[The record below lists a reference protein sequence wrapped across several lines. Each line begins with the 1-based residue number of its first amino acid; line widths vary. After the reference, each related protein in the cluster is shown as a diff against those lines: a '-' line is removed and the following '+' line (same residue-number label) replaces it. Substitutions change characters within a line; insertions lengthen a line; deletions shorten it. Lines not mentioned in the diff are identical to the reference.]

1 MKFYHTVSVSYF
13 LKKDVTQFKDMRKRL
28 GKALCW
34 KKKRKW
40 FCFTGHR
47 IHGNST
53 WDLCSD
59 SKKLYRSLYFKL
71 YIFLCFKSLHYD
83 VSLCRQSDHR
93 YPYPAVLWPVPR
105 KSRRKAV
112 LFYMQDRSFHSFA
125 SNMIKLS
132 VNETKWSSLL
142 ARTRAL
148 ILNIS
153 IWIFDFEARKVIGTL
168 EKRASGEVW
177 YTGE

>member
-1 MKFYHTVSVSYF
+1 
-13 LKKDVTQFKDMRKRL
+13 
-28 GKALCW
+28 
-34 KKKRKW
+34 
-40 FCFTGHR
+40 
-47 IHGNST
+47 
-53 WDLCSD
+53 
-59 SKKLYRSLYFKL
+59 
-71 YIFLCFKSLHYD
+71 
-83 VSLCRQSDHR
+83 
-93 YPYPAVLWPVPR
+93 
-105 KSRRKAV
+105 
-112 LFYMQDRSFHSFA
+112 
-125 SNMIKLS
+125 MIKLS